1 MWTSVAPAFHASS
14 RLMLSYSPST
24 AVNLSWSPSSAASAS
39 PFSSAHSR
47 EPNNRV
53 RARMS
58 SSVKG

>member
-1 MWTSVAPAFHASS
+1 
-14 RLMLSYSPST
+14 MLSYSLST
-24 AVNLSWSPSSAASAS
+24 EVYLSWSPSSAASAS